1 MERPEST
8 GFMELQV
15 LVITVSRMCPWS
27 EKWSEGEGQIIV
39 EESKT
44 LKASRRE

>member
-1 MERPEST
+1 MERPGRT

-15 LVITVSRMCPWS
+15 LIITVSRMYPRS
-27 EKWSEGEGQIIV
+27 GKRRVKDKITV

>member
-15 LVITVSRMCPWS
+15 LVITVSRMCPRS
-27 EKWSEGEGQIIV
+27 EKRRVKDKIIV